1 MNVGAEPSG
10 CLRRLVAT
18 LARAW
23 AALGKHIRVNP
34 PAAAGS
40 SSRQSDGSSQK
51 HARQLAMHLLF
62 AIAASPLGIAGADSP
77 AADSEIARLIE
88 NLGNDRYA
96 TRARAKEKLQQFGLE
111 AFDDLHNAQYHPD
124 NEIAMAARFLVSS
137 LMVSWSSDTDP
148 PEVRE
153 VLTEY
158 GAQDESERNNRIDML
173 SDLTDRKG
181 LIALARLARFEPSL
195 RLSRLAALAAMRQPM
210 SDVAADRKRDA
221 DMVLQTLGDSDRQ
234 AALWLRTYAHD
245 LINGEYSSDRWRQ
258 LIRQQR
264 ELVDSAAT
272 EVSGRSSVLELVRVC
287 ASRAAQSGIRDEA
300 ISLATAHI
308 DLIEPATRNLVEAC
322 TWAIDNGLH
331 PFVLEL
337 QDRHQRMF
345 AQHPILLYGAAEA
358 ELAAGDRARAEMLAQ
373 QASQIRPLPA
383 NSEHLTKL
391 QPKQIEELAQAHRTI
406 AGNLRERGL
415 FRWAEREYRLVID
428 SLAVDSLPAAVARRD
443 LANMLAE
450 LQRSQDVVDVL
461 TPLAERIGR
470 DEKLRR
476 RMNNVL
482 IARGQ
487 IQSNID
493 YHKALVLIASGET
506 TAAQPLLQRAYRAF
520 PENIDILISM
530 YRLYGGQQWEAQ
542 VGQQLHE
549 ATRRHRLEAQQAKLR
564 LRQLGPAANP
574 AVAEIYN
581 QYAWLVC
588 NTEGN
593 FQEALD
599 YSLKSLEFDADEE
612 SMGARLD
619 TCARCYFALGEIEQ
633 AIATQKRA
641 LKYLPHS
648 PPLKRQLKEFEAT
661 LSGENP

>member
-337 QDRHQRMF
+337 QDRHQRM
-345 AQHPILLYGAAEA
+345 
-358 ELAAGDRARAEMLAQ
+358 
-373 QASQIRPLPA
+373 
-383 NSEHLTKL
+383 
-391 QPKQIEELAQAHRTI
+391 
-406 AGNLRERGL
+406 
-415 FRWAEREYRLVID
+415 VID